1 MNCEADHFMDLKN
14 LLNNED
20 RIITS
25 GDQHNKKFTV
35 LLVDDIPS
43 NLNFL
48 SDVLSQ
54 EGFAIILATGGSEA
68 LMAART
74 EFPDL
79 ILLDIA
85 MPDIDGYAVC
95 EELKLDPG
103 TRDIPVI
110 FLTARNEREDIIKGF
125 EVGAVDYIM
134 KPFNYTELV
143 ARVKTHLE
151 LKSKTQQL
159 RSINQRLEELVRQ
172 RTAELQ
178 NSNRKLTELNSKL
191 TKAYEEL
198 STMHKVKDEFIRHIN
213 HELRTPLQ
221 GIHGFT
227 LILEDL
233 IQAPEQKEYLRSINY
248 LVNRLVQLSEVSLL
262 FTEIRSDNYKIDLS
276 EINLNEFLLSQS
288 TQLESQNRKIV
299 LDMSEAQIIIK
310 TDQKLLSTCLN
321 LVLDNAIKF
330 SPENSQI
337 TIKTL
342 HSYNNAMLEVLDQGP
357 GFSRKALQSIFELF
371 STDNLQY
378 STEGFGMGLATAKLI
393 LNVLSA
399 EMKIYNLPG
408 SGACIQLVFPLA
420 VNKGER
426 L

>member
-1 MNCEADHFMDLKN
+1 MDLKD
-14 LLNNED
+14 LINNED

-25 GDQHNKKFTV
+25 GDQRSKHYNV

-54 EGFAIILATGGSEA
+54 EGFGIILATGGNEA
-68 LMAART
+68 LTAART
-74 EFPDL
+74 GLPDL

-95 EELKLDPG
+95 EELKLDPS
-103 TRDIPVI
+103 TREIPVI

-134 KPFNYTELV
+134 KPFNYTELI
-143 ARVKTHLE
+143 ARVRTQLE
-151 LKSKTQQL
+151 LRSKTQQL
-159 RSINQRLEELVRQ
+159 RSINHRLEEIVRQ

-191 TKAYEEL
+191 IKAYEEL
-198 STMHKVKDEFIRHIN
+198 SNLHKVKDEFIRHIN

-233 IQAPEQKEYLRSINY
+233 IQAPEQKEYLHSINY

-262 FTEIRSDNYKIDLS
+262 FTEIRSQNYKLELA
-276 EINLNEFLLSQS
+276 EINLNEFLLTMS
-288 TQLESQNRKIV
+288 TQLEPQNRKIM
-299 LDMSEAQIIIK
+299 LDLSEAQIVIR

-321 LVLDNAIKF
+321 LVLDNAVKF

-378 STEGFGMGLATAKLI
+378 STEGFGVGLATAKLI
-393 LNVLSA
+393 LNALSA

-408 SGACIQLVFPLA
+408 SGACIQLVFPLSP
-420 VNKGER
+420 KRGEDR
-426 L
+426 IVAGSQ

>member
-1 MNCEADHFMDLKN
+1 MDLKD
-14 LLNNED
+14 LINNED

-25 GDQHNKKFTV
+25 GDQRSKHYNV

-54 EGFAIILATGGSEA
+54 EGFGIILATGGNEA
-68 LMAART
+68 LTAART
-74 EFPDL
+74 GLPDL

-95 EELKLDPG
+95 EELKLDPS
-103 TRDIPVI
+103 TREIPVI

-134 KPFNYTELV
+134 KPFNYTELI
-143 ARVKTHLE
+143 ARVRTQLE
-151 LKSKTQQL
+151 LRSKTQQL
-159 RSINQRLEELVRQ
+159 RSINHRLEEIVRQ

-191 TKAYEEL
+191 IKAYEEL
-198 STMHKVKDEFIRHIN
+198 SNLHKVKDEFIRHIN

-233 IQAPEQKEYLRSINY
+233 IQAPEQKEYLHSINY

-262 FTEIRSDNYKIDLS
+262 FTEIRSQNYKLELA
-276 EINLNEFLLSQS
+276 EINLNEFLLTMS
-288 TQLESQNRKIV
+288 TQLEPQNRKIM
-299 LDMSEAQIIIK
+299 LDLSEAQIVIR

-321 LVLDNAIKF
+321 LVLDNAVKF

-378 STEGFGMGLATAKLI
+378 STEGFGVGLATAKLI
-393 LNVLSA
+393 LNALSA

-408 SGACIQLVFPLA
+408 SGACIQLVFPLSP
-420 VNKGER
+420 KRGEDR
-426 L
+426 IVASR